1 MAQAE
6 VITGADRRRSF
17 TLEEKQRLLAEAFSP
32 GVNVKAFCRRR
43 DIASSSLYT
52 WRRELA
58 RLATPATGSGF
69 ARVSVTETASL
80 SVPTPTN
87 GVRPAPVVP
96 ASAWPS
102 LATARTPSSSMAPV
116 AACELPAIEID
127 VRGHKVRIPGSMP
140 PALATAVLRALVR
153 R

>member
-1 MAQAE
+1 MAQVE

-58 RLATPATGSGF
+58 RLATPATGSGLPVF
-69 ARVSVTETASL
+69 PSPCRSPSIKGRKHVRFRLACVNNLNCPRSL
-80 SVPTPTN
+80 RNHCP
-87 GVRPAPVVP
+87 
-96 ASAWPS
+96 
-102 LATARTPSSSMAPV
+102 
-116 AACELPAIEID
+116 
-127 VRGHKVRIPGSMP
+127 H
-140 PALATAVLRALVR
+140 
-153 R
+153 